1 MKNMHIRNAA
11 VLALSLAV
19 AHGGFAA
26 NVPESVAHRRTMAAK
41 IDDPQTAKASIDA
54 GLKDADPMVR
64 RYALNALYA
73 KDPARAIE
81 SAKTMQTDESVA
93 VRKVA
98 KSMNRTGG
106 GLYRENVARSV
117 DPSYDHAVTRIKT
130 VKTKKGVFTL
140 DKPLPADAWIEISF
154 GKPKEDLRVWLNGTY
169 LGQFDV
175 DYQAGHEFRL
185 GAVEEIKAPGENVL
199 EVKNAKDE
207 PAKCRTK
214 VEVMK

>member
-1 MKNMHIRNAA
+1 MKHIHVRNAA
-11 VLALSLAV
+11 VLALSLTV

-26 NVPESVAHRRTMAAK
+26 NVPEAVAHRRTMAAK
-41 IDDPQTAKASIDA
+41 IDNPQTAKASIDA

-73 KDPARAIE
+73 KDPAKATE
-81 SAKTMQTDESVA
+81 SAKAMMTDESVA

-98 KSMNRTGG
+98 KAMNRTGG

-117 DPSYDHAVTRIKT
+117 DPSYDHAVTC
-130 VKTKKGVFTL
+130 VKTIKAKKGVFTL
-140 DKPLPADAWIEISF
+140 DKALPKDGWVEISF

-175 DYQAGHEFRL
+175 DYQAGQVFRL
-185 GAVEEIKAPGENVL
+185 GALEEIKAPGKNVL
-199 EVKNAKDE
+199 EIKNAKGE
-207 PAKCRTK
+207 PTKSYAK

>member
-1 MKNMHIRNAA
+1 MRIERCR
-11 VLALSLAV
+11 LAV
-19 AHGGFAA
+19 ALAVSAAVAYGGFAA
-26 NVPESVAHRRTMAAK
+26 DVPEAVAHRRAMAAG
-41 IDDPQTAKASIDA
+41 IDDPGTAEAKIAE

-73 KDPARAIE
+73 KDPARAVE
-81 SAKTMQTDESVA
+81 AAKPMLADGSVA

-98 KSMNRTGG
+98 KSMHRTG

-117 DPSYDHAVTRIKT
+117 DPSYDHAVTRVRT
-130 VKTKKGVFTL
+130 VKVKKGSFRL
-140 DKPLPADAWIEISF
+140 GEALPEGAWVEISF

-175 DYQAGHEFRL
+175 DSQPGQEFRL
-185 GAVEEIKAPGENVL
+185 GALEELKAPGENAL
-199 EVKNAKDE
+199 EIRNAKGE
-207 PAKCRTK
+207 PAACRAK